1 MVASITEGVKISVET
16 EYQPEYSSPFNMH
29 FVYAYRI
36 LIENNSEHTI
46 QLLRRHWHIYDTDG
60 TVREVE
66 GEGVVGQQPILE
78 SGEAHKYVSGCNLKT
93 SIGKMK
99 GTFLMERIMDGS
111 QFLVQIPEF
120 NLIPPF
126 KLN

>member
-1 MVASITEGVKISVET
+1 MVAAITEGIKISVNT

-29 FVYAYRI
+29 FVYAYKI
-36 LIENNSEHTI
+36 TIDNFSDHTV
-46 QLLRRHWHIYDTDG
+46 QLLRRHWIIYDTDG
-60 TVREVE
+60 SVREVE

-78 SGEAHKYVSGCNLKT
+78 HGETHNYVSGCNLKT

-99 GTFLMERIMDGS
+99 GTFLMERVMDGK
-111 QFLVQIPEF
+111 QFMVNIPEF
-120 NLIPPF
+120 ILMPPF

>member
-1 MVASITEGVKISVET
+1 MVTEVTEGIKITVNT

-29 FVYAYRI
+29 FVYAYKI
-36 LIENNSEHTI
+36 MIENYSDHTV
-46 QLLRRHWHIYDTDG
+46 QLVRRHWYIYDTDG
-60 TVREVE
+60 SVREVE

-78 SGEAHKYVSGCNLKT
+78 HGESHQYISGCNLKT

-99 GTFLMERIMDGS
+99 GTFLMERILDNKE
-111 QFLVQIPEF
+111 FEVAIPEF
-120 NLIPPF
+120 VLIPPF